1 MQSSLSP
8 GLDLAGAVGPCSHSH
23 PCSLCSFPP
32 FIPPLTNATSL
43 SRVFWLRLLPAL
55 SLQDSRLAEAV
66 RKSSSGCRGRSLP
79 CGHLVLAP
87 HLALGAAFVPG
98 PAAVWVQLCTQRGA
112 KQPWVVAL
120 HSWGAPGRSGGGQ
133 VLALSR
139 RFPPLFV
146 WGKAEQSSQRASPT
160 SPCPGGWS
168 NAFCPELCLA
178 QPAEGLLPCPISPCS
193 VCSHALF
200 PHAAKANHAYL
211 RLLEHVRLPGTR
223 ALTHGHM
230 VAVPCP
236 APRLPRACAHR
247 RSLPSLPSQG
257 LGVLKG
263 SRPPSPSLAPQDLI
277 AGRAWSCPPS
287 TTDPVW
293 GSLCPAADVYW
304 AQQAPSR
311 PRSTHGAP
319 GQTPARPTRSFD
331 VSRPAWDQ
339 SRPGCAP
346 PLPSPGS
353 LLNPLLGFRHTM
365 EGPRS

>member
-1 MQSSLSP
+1 MQPQPPLLPLQFSSFYPTLDQCHIPQPGFLAPSP
-8 GLDLAGAVGPCSHSH
+8 ACAEFAGLQARRSRAKEQLGLPGQVPAVRAFGPRPTPCARSRLCPGAGSCVGAVVH
-23 PCSLCSFPP
+23 P
-32 FIPPLTNATSL
+32 AGG
-43 SRVFWLRLLPAL
+43 
-55 SLQDSRLAEAV
+55 Q
-66 RKSSSGCRGRSLP
+66 
-79 CGHLVLAP
+79 
-87 HLALGAAFVPG
+87 
-98 PAAVWVQLCTQRGA
+98 AAVGGGLAQLGC
-112 KQPWVVAL
+112 
-120 HSWGAPGRSGGGQ
+120 SGEVWGGQ

-139 RFPPLFV
+139 RFPPHFV